1 MHLPLGMQTYIMG
14 HSQQQTQ
21 QLTSDMAA
29 ESKKPDPRCG
39 QTMMKPL
46 EFVGFNPTVEA
57 VLPTAAMIISTT
69 MAKFTCCQLFDEE
82 IKKIIPS

>member
-1 MHLPLGMQTYIMG
+1 MLKKLGLINLRKDAGRVSFPMHLPLGMQTYIMG

-39 QTMMKPL
+39 
-46 EFVGFNPTVEA
+46 
-57 VLPTAAMIISTT
+57 
-69 MAKFTCCQLFDEE
+69 
-82 IKKIIPS
+82 